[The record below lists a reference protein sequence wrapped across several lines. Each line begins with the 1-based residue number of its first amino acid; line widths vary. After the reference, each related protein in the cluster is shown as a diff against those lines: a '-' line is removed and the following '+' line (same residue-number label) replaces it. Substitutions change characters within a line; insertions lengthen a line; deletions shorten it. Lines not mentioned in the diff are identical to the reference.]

1 MRSPRQRDGAGGRPG
16 VTAGGR
22 LERRYRRLLGW
33 YPAGYRAA
41 FGEEMLGVLMA
52 ADGGGRR
59 PGLAGTLDLILGG
72 LRARFRAAR
81 RRLADID
88 WPDSLAVCSIA
99 VPGLLVGYELANW
112 LTFTP
117 GLPMPAHLWAGR
129 GLVVLA
135 IAAPPALALRYR
147 RTGALVTLAI
157 AGWLSVFL
165 AGQLAGTWNWI
176 GSGDLISG
184 ALALVL
190 TAAATAF
197 SAGPRRGLAVLTWKS
212 WLVLTGAAVSIGV
225 LQHYLW
231 QLPTWLAALIVA
243 ADLTLIAAGLPGDDP
258 RAGGTR
264 HAGAARRSRISGGGL
279 RGRDQ
284 RLLHHVP
291 RRFPERGVP
300 AHHRARRPGSG
311 RGVAARPQAAVHMT

>member
-1 MRSPRQRDGAGGRPG
+1 

-22 LERRYRRLLGW
+22 LERRYRRLLAW

-52 ADGGGRR
+52 ADGGGGGR

-176 GSGDLISG
+176 GFGDLISG
-184 ALALVL
+184 ALAL
-190 TAAATAF
+190 
-197 SAGPRRGLAVLTWKS
+197 
-212 WLVLTGAAVSIGV
+212 
-225 LQHYLW
+225 
-231 QLPTWLAALIVA
+231 LPPPSRPGR
-243 ADLTLIAAGLPGDDP
+243 AAG
-258 RAGGTR
+258 
-264 HAGAARRSRISGGGL
+264 SRC
-279 RGRDQ
+279 
-284 RLLHHVP
+284 
-291 RRFPERGVP
+291 
-300 AHHRARRPGSG
+300 
-311 RGVAARPQAAVHMT
+311 